1 MSSLRLTRKLSS
13 GSAQGNFVMLDNDSM
28 SEITTDYNNTRSYN
42 QFNNNANTVMET
54 YEVTHEEYIQN
65 CTDLRM
71 MGSNFM
77 ARATGSQKNNQHHH
91 NKGMRRLAF
100 LNHHRNTSSSSSSN
114 NNTGTQL
121 HPEPGYYDSSSTRA
135 LGDNVSIV
143 SDESK
148 SLYAATVAS
157 LDTVKVSNKTTQK
170 MDDSH
175 NNKHHGTSRSN
186 PWNKIKRRIM
196 GAHPQKSS
204 HTTTIAEPSYH
215 DTSNHSQQQQQ
226 QQQHL
231 FSNRGMLR
239 PNHNSNNNNH
249 RQRSFTEDPSKQS
262 IHEKRRN
269 HDPKKAVSRSFNSRI
284 EEQADLERQQHLLDD
299 SIRSRFDGMEV
310 MYLGGAQYCT
320 AAAAASLESSD
331 GTPWD
336 RPLECTFTGQP
347 IHWNTSQIVSEMMW
361 GYGTNGS
368 NTDEVVE
375 EPREIILEG
384 YVPGMDGRWSV
395 RIEKRPP
402 PTEKPWWRWE
412 GTSPSPPPPLQP
424 AASSEDSFSD
434 ELNNYK
440 NSNGNKNGISNSSS
454 TNNRDRVDSPTTTTA
469 SYDIW
474 NSLWGPNP
482 APEDWVHL
490 HRNSNANEKDND
502 TTSTNKNDDPM
513 MILAVRCSIPVDIDE
528 NIFMISSPEHIQ
540 AINEMTGL
548 SLVKGDFDS
557 AFRLQGSL
565 LRGVSGLTSEPPPDL
580 RFVRGATLHN
590 LGMLHLLKGQFLAA
604 RETFQR
610 AVDERKYQLPT
621 GHPDI
626 AVSLIRKAMAC
637 FAVGRIDES
646 IAALE
651 EALSMA
657 PAEHITRAKIM
668 NNLAV
673 LLYHRKDYSSALKR
687 FTKAT
692 AIFRRWIEGPVRRET
707 CLLDTAVTLS
717 NMGKIYMERGDYE
730 SATATFEE
738 SLVLFSNVLRNDH
751 DIVLSNRLSFA
762 MAKSR
767 TSQWKTALLILQGC
781 LRSQNARFG
790 ALSAPSTE
798 TLALTGILYARQ
810 GDYKEALKC
819 FCNVR
824 QWQKD
829 HNTGHTAAVRRTREC
844 IKAIESKL
852 EPIKIPKDA
861 KVWI

>member
-13 GSAQGNFVMLDNDSM
+13 GSAQGSFVMLDNDCM
-28 SEITTDYNNTRSYN
+28 SEITTDYNNSYS
-42 QFNNNANTVMET
+42 QFNNSANAAIET
-54 YEVTHEEYIQN
+54 YEVTHEDYMQN
-65 CTDLRM
+65 CMDLRIM
-71 MGSNFM
+71 T
-77 ARATGSQKNNQHHH
+77 RGSQKSNHP
-91 NKGMRRLAF
+91 KGMRRLAF
-100 LNHHRNTSSSSSSN
+100 LNQHRNTSAVSN
-114 NNTGTQL
+114 NNCTKL

-170 MDDSH
+170 MDDA
-175 NNKHHGTSRSN
+175 NKHHHGSSRN

-196 GAHPQKSS
+196 GANPQKSS
-204 HTTTIAEPSYH
+204 NTTTAITTIPEPSYH
-215 DTSNHSQQQQQ
+215 NDTSNHGK
-226 QQQHL
+226 QQHR
-231 FSNRGMLR
+231 FNHRGMLR
-239 PNHNSNNNNH
+239 PNHTSNNN
-249 RQRSFTEDPSKQS
+249 RQRSFTDDPSKQS
-262 IHEKRRN
+262 VNEKRRN

-284 EEQADLERQQHLLDD
+284 EEHADLEYQQHLLDD
-299 SIRSRFDGMEV
+299 SIRSRFDGMDV

-320 AAAAASLESSD
+320 CSSSSSTAGSSLSSSPQESSD
-331 GTPWD
+331 NGAPWD
-336 RPLECTFTGQP
+336 RPLDCTFTGQP

-361 GYGTNGS
+361 GYGSHG
-368 NTDEVVE
+368 TDEE

-395 RIEKRPP
+395 RIEKRPA

-434 ELNNYK
+434 ELNNNK
-440 NSNGNKNGISNSSS
+440 NHRGNKYGTSNNNNANSS
-454 TNNRDRVDSPTTTTA
+454 RGRESPTTTTA
-469 SYDIW
+469 SYEIW
-474 NSLWGPNP
+474 NLLWGPDP
-482 APEDWVHL
+482 VPEDWVHL
-490 HRNSNANEKDND
+490 HQNNNNNMANEKDG
-502 TTSTNKNDDPM
+502 TPANKNEDPM

-565 LRGVSGLTSEPPPDL
+565 LRGVSGLTSEPPPEL

-646 IAALE
+646 ITALE

-673 LLYHRKDYSSALKR
+673 LLYHRKDYLSALKL

-717 NMGKIYMERGDYE
+717 NMGKIQMERGEYE
-730 SATATFEE
+730 SATAAFEE

-751 DIVLSNRLSFA
+751 DIVLSSRLSFA

-767 TSQWKTALLILQGC
+767 TGQWKTALLILQGC
-781 LRSQNARFG
+781 LRSQNTRFG
-790 ALSAPSTE
+790 SLSAPSTE
-798 TLALTGILYARQ
+798 TLGLTGILYARQ
-810 GDYKEALKC
+810 GDYEEALKC
-819 FCNVR
+819 FASVR

-852 EPIKIPKDA
+852 GPIKIPKAA